1 MFFASR
7 TNKTSVYNLSEQI
20 VCANYGFGDANLL
33 RELPLCRTNDAIQ
46 LTVPSQ
52 GPYFAWVSGSIG
64 GGAQTNPA
72 FAIALTIVTV
82 IVLLGLVRVQ
92 RAMEDPFTSHF
103 PGDVI
108 DLVSEQLDTETR
120 LNLIVACAR

>member
-1 MFFASR
+1 MS
-7 TNKTSVYNLSEQI
+7 
-20 VCANYGFGDANLL
+20 G
-33 RELPLCRTNDAIQ
+33 AI
-46 LTVPSQ
+46 
-52 GPYFAWVSGSIG
+52 GAG
-64 GGAQTNPA
+64 GQTNIA
-72 FAIALTIVTV
+72 FAIALTVVTV

-120 LNLIVACAR
+120 LNLIVACSRERKRIRAAAALAASANNSTA